1 MTAKVKITDWKKE
14 ERPREKM
21 LNNGAASLS
30 NSELIAILIR
40 SGNSSE
46 TAIDLSRK
54 ILNQADNSLNKLSQ
68 LSVEELTLV
77 NGIGETKALSILAA
91 FELSSRMEAELP
103 EEKPQ
108 ILSSNDVVKLLR
120 PLMKNLDHEECWILY
135 LNRANRVVQRERMS
149 IGGISS
155 TIMDTK
161 LIIRHA
167 LNKFACGMILAHNHP
182 SGTPYP
188 GTQDKKQTKI
198 LQDAAAFFDIS
209 ILDHVIIAKD
219 KFYSFCDHNLL

>member
-1 MTAKVKITDWKKE
+1 MTAKVKIKDWKKE

-30 NSELIAILIR
+30 NTELIAILIR
-40 SGNSSE
+40 SGNSFE

-54 ILNQADNSLNKLSQ
+54 ILSQADNSLNKLSQ
-68 LSVEELTLV
+68 LSVDELTLI
-77 NGIGETKALSILAA
+77 NGIGKTKALSILAA

-103 EEKPQ
+103 EERPQ

-135 LNRANRVVQRERMS
+135 LNRANRVVQRERVS

>member
-1 MTAKVKITDWKKE
+1 MTTKVKITDWKKE

-21 LNNGAASLS
+21 LNNGASTLS

-40 SGNSSE
+40 SGNKSE

-54 ILNQADNSLNKLSQ
+54 ILNQADNSLNNLSQ
-68 LSVEELTLV
+68 LSVDELTLI

-91 FELSSRMEAELP
+91 FELTSRMEAEIP
-103 EEKPQ
+103 EVKPQ
-108 ILSSNDVVKLLR
+108 ILSSDNVVKLLR

-135 LNRANRVVQRERMS
+135 LNRANRVVQRERIS
-149 IGGISS
+149 VGGMSS

-209 ILDHVIIAKD
+209 ILDHIIITRD
-219 KFYSFCDHNLL
+219 KYYSFCDHNLL